1 MLNFTSALYLGLYHP
16 MHSLRPWKQFT
27 TGTPAALSQPPITS
41 NVEKQLAAL
50 QGLQRATLG
59 PSTFHLFWDL
69 FGILAQKRIAIYLDK
84 DAYPIAKWGV
94 ERAAA
99 ASVSVKTFR
108 HHDADLL
115 RRQICR
121 TNAKRKRPVIV
132 TDGFCPVCGKAAPLA
147 DYLTIIRRFG
157 GYLVID
163 DTQALGIL
171 GHNPAQHKPYG
182 LGGGG
187 SLRWHDIQDPHI
199 VNVSSMAK
207 GFGVPLAALSGSEK
221 FVRRFEAASD
231 TRVHSSPASI
241 ADIHAAEHAL
251 KVNQLRGD
259 TLRKRLARNV
269 ARFRSCLR
277 DTGIVNQGESFPVQ
291 ALPVPEKIAER
302 IHRRLRQRGVATVL
316 QLSCAGQTPC
326 ISFVITARHE
336 TDEIDKVIK
345 IFARVFYEIEN
356 DACMTS
362 AKELVLTN
370 NIYWRT

>member
-16 MHSLRPWKQFT
+16 MQSLRPWKQFT
-27 TGTPAALSQPPITS
+27 TGTPAALAQPPIAS

-69 FGILAQKRIAIYLDK
+69 FGILVQKRITIYLDK
-84 DAYPIAKWGV
+84 GAYPIAKWGV
-94 ERAAA
+94 ERAGA
-99 ASVSVKTFR
+99 ASVSVNAFR

-115 RRQICR
+115 RRQIYR
-121 TNAKRKRPVIV
+121 TNTLGKRPVIV
-132 TDGFCPVCGKAAPLA
+132 TDGFCPGCGKAAPLA

-171 GHNPAQHKPYG
+171 GHNRAQHKPYG
-182 LGGGG
+182 LDGGG

-221 FVRRFEAASD
+221 FVRRFKVASN

-241 ADIHAAEHAL
+241 ADIYAAEHAL
-251 KVNQLRGD
+251 KINQLRGD
-259 TLRKRLARNV
+259 LLRKKLARNV
-269 ARFRSCLR
+269 ARFRCRLR
-277 DTGIVNQGESFPVQ
+277 DAGIVNQGGSFPVQ
-291 ALPVPEKIAER
+291 ALPVPEQIAER
-302 IHRRLRQRGVATVL
+302 IHKRLSQCGVATVL
-316 QLSCAGQTPC
+316 QLSCQSQKPC
-326 ISFVITARHE
+326 ISFVLNARHE
-336 TDEIDKVIK
+336 ADEIDKAIK

-356 DACMTS
+356 DACMIAPRS
-362 AKELVLTN
+362 M
-370 NIYWRT
+370 